1 MEMTLA
7 EFETLVG
14 EVLDALDEE
23 IVGGI
28 ENLVFMVEDRPEDGS
43 MNLLGIYEGYD
54 RDARSDYGFGQLP
67 DRIVLF
73 REPLLAACSDEEQ
86 LRHEVQVTL
95 IHEIAHYYGL
105 DDAALHELG
114 WA

>member
-14 EVLDALDEE
+14 DVLDSLDDD
-23 IVGGI
+23 IVGGL

-43 MNLLGIYEGYD
+43 MDVLGYYEGFD
-54 RDARSDYGFGQLP
+54 LDARADYGFGQLP

-73 REPLLAACSDEEQ
+73 REPLLAICDDGQQ
-86 LRHEVQVTL
+86 LRHEIRVTL
-95 IHEIAHYYGL
+95 IHEIAHYYGI

>member
-1 MEMTLA
+1 MDMTLA

-14 EVLDALDEE
+14 EVLDALDDE
-23 IVGGI
+23 IVGGL

-43 MNLLGIYEGYD
+43 MDLLGYYEGYD
-54 RDARSDYGFGQLP
+54 RDARADYGFGQLP

-73 REPLLAACSDEEQ
+73 REPLLSICDDESH
-86 LRHEVQVTL
+86 LRREVRVTL
-95 IHEIAHYYGL
+95 IHEIAHYYGI

>member
-14 EVLDALDEE
+14 DVLDSLDDD
-23 IVGGI
+23 IVCGL
-28 ENLVFMVEDRPEDGS
+28 ENLVFVVEDRPEDGS
-43 MNLLGIYEGYD
+43 MDVLGYYEGFD
-54 RDARSDYGFGQLP
+54 LDARADYGFGQLP

-73 REPLLAACSDEEQ
+73 REPLLAICDDGQQ
-86 LRHEVQVTL
+86 LRHEIRVTL
-95 IHEIAHYYGL
+95 IHEIAHYYGI

>member
-14 EVLDALDEE
+14 DVLDSLDDA
-23 IVGGI
+23 IVGGL
-28 ENLVFMVEDRPEDGS
+28 ENLVFVVEDRPEDGS
-43 MNLLGIYEGYD
+43 MDVLGYYEGFD
-54 RDARSDYGFGQLP
+54 LDARADYGFGQLP

-73 REPLLAACSDEEQ
+73 REPLLAICDDGQQ
-86 LRHEVQVTL
+86 LRHEIRVTL
-95 IHEIAHYYGL
+95 IHEIAHYYGI